1 MGVNAAMT
9 SEAQLHAYREAFN
22 RRDLTAA
29 LMLFAEHAV
38 FEMPLL
44 GQRLFGKREIAVG
57 LQRIFDVT
65 ESAHIQLSGAKE
77 TPNVAIAEGRL
88 QAKLHRDTHA
98 VEIPLAIVLET
109 RQNDIVRLSTYLDAR
124 PYRLWADGPL
134 FAPIQARNKVQ
145 V

>member
-1 MGVNAAMT
+1 MT
-9 SEAQLHAYREAFN
+9 SETRLHAYREAFN

-44 GQRLFGKREIAVG
+44 GQRLFGKQEIAAG
-57 LQRIFDVT
+57 LQRIFEVT
-65 ESAHIQLSGAKE
+65 ESAQIQLSGAKQSQ
-77 TPNVAIAEGRL
+77 NIAIAEGRL
-88 QAKLHRDTHA
+88 LAKLHRDTRA

-109 RQNDIVRLSTYLDAR
+109 RQGDILRLSTYLDAR

-134 FAPIQARNKVQ
+134 FAPTQARN
-145 V
+145 

>member
-1 MGVNAAMT
+1 MGVDAAMT

-77 TPNVAIAEGRL
+77 SPNVVIAEGRL

-98 VEIPLAIVLET
+98 VEIPLAIVLES
-109 RQNDIVRLSTYLDAR
+109 RHNDIMRLSTYLDAR

-134 FAPIQARNKVQ
+134 FASTQARN
-145 V
+145 

>member
-1 MGVNAAMT
+1 MGVNAVMT
-9 SEAQLHAYREAFN
+9 TQAQLNAYREAFN

-57 LQRIFDVT
+57 LQRIFEVT
-65 ESAHIQLSGAKE
+65 VSAQIQLSGTKE
-77 TPNVAIAEGRL
+77 SQNIVIAEGRL

-98 VEIPLAIVLET
+98 VEIPLALVLET
-109 RQNDIVRLSTYLDAR
+109 RQNDIMRLSIYLDAR
-124 PYRLWADGPL
+124 PYRLWADGTL
-134 FAPIQARNKVQ
+134 FASTQAPN
-145 V
+145 